1 MPREPERDFRGFHED
16 IPHDTSPGLRF
27 AKAFL
32 IALDL
37 FDPILGP
44 ETLADFFAPNA
55 VIYFKMN
62 QGALLDSQ
70 GYRMSSFPTGFGV
83 LSIRSNLIAGYPRM
97 AQDESTRDSPWND
110 TAHLDERIV
119 IRLSTRTREYTGVH
133 EGMGAPVKDDILMKL
148 VPAAPGQG
156 FAGYQVEHLQMA
168 FEY

>member
-1 MPREPERDFRGFHED
+1 MSREPVRDFRGFHED
-16 IPHDTSPGLRF
+16 IPHDASPGLRF

-32 IALDL
+32 EAMDC
-37 FDPILGP
+37 FDSILGP
-44 ETLADFFAPNA
+44 ETLADFLAPNA
-55 VIYFKMN
+55 VLYFKMN

-70 GYRMSSFPTGFGV
+70 GYRMSSFPAGFSV
-83 LSIRSNLIAGYPRM
+83 LSIRSSLITTYPRL

-110 TAHLDERIV
+110 TVHLDERIV
-119 IRLSTRTREYTGVH
+119 VRLSTRTREYAGTH
-133 EGMGAPVKDDILMKL
+133 EGMGDPVTDDVLMKL